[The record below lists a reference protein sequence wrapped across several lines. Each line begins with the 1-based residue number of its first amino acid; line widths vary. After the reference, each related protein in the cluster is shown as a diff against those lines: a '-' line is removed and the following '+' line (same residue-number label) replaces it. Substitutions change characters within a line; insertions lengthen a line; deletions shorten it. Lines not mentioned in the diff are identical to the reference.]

1 MPRLISPG
9 VSVDIEDRSLFTSG
23 RAGTVPL
30 ILIATADEKVQLDG
44 ETPAIGTYEHG
55 VLRTVTSVRQ
65 ATELYGLPRYL
76 YSADGRPHHGDVRNE
91 YGLDALV
98 KVLEISDRAYVIRA
112 NVNLNDDPEFIKDM
126 WERKIEEASDTLEA
140 LFAEWL
146 QVENQ
151 RLDLVEADAGFL
163 TEVPEDIAEIL
174 IRQALSSV
182 FGSYSF
188 SKDNFEAA
196 FLDDTTGATVGYS
209 DVFYVSANG
218 FITEDDVTGLED
230 DQVYVASVELNRI
243 NNTGG
248 TIVPLVINGADA
260 QTFGELTDL
269 IADQLDGF
277 ATVDFFLG
285 RIRISSTLAGVT
297 SNVKIVDG
305 GSTSTDLRLFG
316 STNLFRRIGTPVS
329 GRGPG
334 GYPLYDEDY
343 TNILTGQSFTGLL
356 SELPTGNYTAG
367 EAQGILLT
375 AALAFMKTKEF
386 LFLTSLGATDA
397 ERRAEVVRALR
408 ELALDPRTEIR
419 TDGID
424 YDLLVCPGFPEL
436 SNELSVICNAI
447 LNEAFVV
454 GETPFNIPPTGPDG
468 VTTWGRTSTNRIRN
482 RDFGYWYGHGLSS
495 NLDGREILTSSA
507 AIALRTLCFSD
518 RETDVFWAPA
528 GIVRGRADYLTD
540 IGYVSGTLGGPTTF
554 VRNLLDRGTR
564 DSLYEFPVNINP
576 ITFEVG
582 AGIVVYGQKTSQG
595 FESSLDRINVS
606 RLVKR
611 MKRILRRSLRPFV
624 FEPNDQITRDQV
636 KASVA
641 GYLST
646 LIGRRALNDF
656 AVQCDERN
664 NSPQTIQANEL
675 YVDIAIK
682 PTTAVEFIYARII
695 VVRQDADIS
704 NFG

>member
-9 VSVDIEDRSLFTSG
+9 VSVDVEDRSLFTSG

-65 ATELYGLPRYL
+65 ATELYGIPRYL

-126 WERKIEEASDTLEA
+126 WDRKIVEANDTLEA

-146 QVENQ
+146 RVENET
-151 RLDLVEADAGFL
+151 LDLVEADANYVTDVPADV
-163 TEVPEDIAEIL
+163 TEVL

-196 FLDDTTGATVGYS
+196 FLDDTTGATVGYA
-209 DVFYVSANG
+209 DVFYTTANG
-218 FITEDDVTGLED
+218 FITDLDVTGLEE
-230 DQVYVASVELNRI
+230 DQVYVASVEVN
-243 NNTGG
+243 G
-248 TIVPLVINGADA
+248 TSVPLIVNGADA
-260 QTFGELTDL
+260 QTFGEFTDL
-269 IADQLDGF
+269 LADQLTGF

-297 SNVKIVDG
+297 STVKIIDG
-305 GSTSTDLRLFG
+305 GSTTSDLRLFG
-316 STNLFRRIGTPVS
+316 STNLFTRIGTPVN

-334 GYPLYDEDY
+334 GYALYDEDY
-343 TNILTGQSFTGLL
+343 TNILTGQTYTGLL
-356 SELPTGNYTAG
+356 SELTATRYTYNDASS
-367 EAQGILLT
+367 ILLT
-375 AALAFMKTKEF
+375 SAVAFMKTKEF

-436 SNELSVICNAI
+436 GNELSVICDSV
-447 LNEAFVV
+447 LNEVFVI

-468 VTTWGRTSTNRIRN
+468 VTTWGRNSTNRIRN

-495 NLDGREILTSSA
+495 NLDGRPILTTSA
-507 AIALRTLCFSD
+507 AVALRTICFSD
-518 RETDVFWAPA
+518 RETDVFYAPA
-528 GIVRGRADYLTD
+528 GIVRGRADYLSD
-540 IGYVSGTLGGPTTF
+540 VGYVSGTLGGPTTF

-582 AGIVVYGQKTSQG
+582 AGIIVYGQKTSQG

-624 FEPNDQITRDQV
+624 FEPNDQITRDLV
-636 KASVA
+636 KASVS

-646 LIGRRALNDF
+646 LLGRRALNDF

-664 NSPQTIQANEL
+664 NTPQTIQANEL